1 MKTLLL
7 SCSLF
12 LFASA
17 NAQKMYTVSKDSL
30 TGQTIFKGRISLEDL
45 KSESSFRWYAKAEK
59 SYNPDSTAVGY
70 LSTELPDFTIIA
82 FMGTWCD
89 DSQDLI
95 PKLAKVLTRAGF
107 PEDKLVLYGV
117 DRAKKTNGIESEM
130 FQISRVP
137 TIILFKANHE
147 AGRVVESVN
156 KNLESDLA
164 RIIDLYNQR
173 N

>member
-7 SCSLF
+7 FCSLF

-17 NAQKMYTVSKDSL
+17 SAQKMYTVSKDTL
-30 TGQTIFKGRISLEDL
+30 TGQTIFKGRINFDDL
-45 KSESSFRWYAKAEK
+45 KNEASFRWYSKAEIA
-59 SYNPDSTAVGY
+59 YNPDSTAMGY
-70 LSTELPDFTIIA
+70 LKTQLPNFTIIA

-95 PKLAKVLTRAGF
+95 PKLAKILSRAGF
-107 PEDKLVLYGV
+107 PENRLVLYGV
-117 DRAKKTNGIESEM
+117 DRAKKTNGVEAEM

-137 TIILFKANHE
+137 TIILFKENQE